1 MVNTCF
7 HTTLM
12 LNLETKLLYSK
23 ALMTQLLE
31 LDLTKLL
38 SESQL
43 SLDRNK
49 LKTRSLN
56 TTKKIWKNL
65 NRECLSCLYSVDLFS
80 LVKPRLKLRSLKT
93 KSKEKK
99 NLSTELVK

>member
-43 SLDRNK
+43 FLDQSK

-65 NRECLSCLYSVDLFS
+65 NKDSLSCLYSVDLFS

-93 KSKEKK
+93 KSIEKR